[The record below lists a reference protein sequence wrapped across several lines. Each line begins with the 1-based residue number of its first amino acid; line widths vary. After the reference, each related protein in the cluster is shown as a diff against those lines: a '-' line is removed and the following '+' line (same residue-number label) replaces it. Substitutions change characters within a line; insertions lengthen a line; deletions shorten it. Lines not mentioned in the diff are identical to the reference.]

1 MYTDTINVRR
11 TFLRQVYNIIK
22 IIFEYYVYHNSLH
35 AQGKLYY
42 FTRIPPPPGRDHGN
56 R

>member
-1 MYTDTINVRR
+1 MYADTINVRR
-11 TFLRQVYNIIK
+11 TVLRQLYNVIIK

-42 FTRIPPPPGRDHGN
+42 FTRIPHP
-56 R
+56 